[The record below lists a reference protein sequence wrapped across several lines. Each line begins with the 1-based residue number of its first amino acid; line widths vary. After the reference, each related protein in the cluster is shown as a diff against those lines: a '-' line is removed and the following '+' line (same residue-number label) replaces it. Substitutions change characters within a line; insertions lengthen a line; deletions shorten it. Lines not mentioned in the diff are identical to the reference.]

1 MKASGAHGIGAGR
14 HRNGRHF
21 SKHARRPPAPLA
33 PRGEARQRRAMS
45 EPIVILAP
53 NANALKHA
61 RRVAGDLS
69 KLGFQVAGCD
79 GRISGAEVDQAHKVV
94 LLWSGGQ
101 ARGPALRAAA
111 RRAKAN
117 GKLVTVRLD
126 ATCPPKEAGRALK
139 LPRGKQTTRAWQR
152 LLGPQAPTPAQTP
165 IRPAPRKLE
174 KRTRPIRE
182 RKAATLTAA
191 PSPSKP
197 ANAPPKPQ
205 AVAAPMPRAA
215 AKPMPT
221 PQVSETPKKRG
232 MGVFGVL
239 ATTLFVGALIAIAAG
254 AVFYVRD
261 PAFAAQ
267 VNAFVESLN

>member
-1 MKASGAHGIGAGR
+1 
-14 HRNGRHF
+14 
-21 SKHARRPPAPLA
+21 
-33 PRGEARQRRAMS
+33 MS
-45 EPIVILAP
+45 EPVVILAP
-53 NANALKHA
+53 NSAALKHA

-117 GKLVTVRLD
+117 GTLVTVRLD
-126 ATCPPKEAGRALK
+126 GTRPPKEAGRAAK

-152 LLGPQAPTPAQTP
+152 LLGPQAPTPTQTP

-174 KRTRPIRE
+174 KRARPIRE
-182 RKAATLTAA
+182 RKAAALITAPA
-191 PSPSKP
+191 PTKP
-197 ANAPPKPQ
+197 ASASLKPQ
-205 AVAAPMPRAA
+205 AVAAPTPRAA
-215 AKPMPT
+215 AKPA

-239 ATTLFVGALIAIAAG
+239 VTTLFVTALIAIAAG
-254 AVFYVRD
+254 AVLYVRD
-261 PAFAAQ
+261 PSFAAQ
-267 VNAFVESLN
+267 VNAFVEGLN

>member
-1 MKASGAHGIGAGR
+1 
-14 HRNGRHF
+14 
-21 SKHARRPPAPLA
+21 
-33 PRGEARQRRAMS
+33 MS

-117 GKLVTVRLD
+117 GTLVTVRVD
-126 ATCPPKEAGRALK
+126 ATRPPKEAGRAAE

-152 LLGPQAPTPAQTP
+152 LLGPQAPTPTQTP

-182 RKAATLTAA
+182 NRAGALTT
-191 PSPSKP
+191 
-197 ANAPPKPQ
+197 APPPTKQASKPQ
-205 AVAAPMPRAA
+205 AAAAATPRAA
-215 AKPMPT
+215 AKAAPT
-221 PQVSETPKKRG
+221 PQLSTQSKKRG

-239 ATTLFVGALIAIAAG
+239 VTTLFVGALIALAAG

-267 VNAFVESLN
+267 VNAFAESLN

>member
-1 MKASGAHGIGAGR
+1 
-14 HRNGRHF
+14 
-21 SKHARRPPAPLA
+21 
-33 PRGEARQRRAMS
+33 MS
-45 EPIVILAP
+45 DPVVILAP

-79 GRISGAEVDQAHKVV
+79 GRITGAEVDQAHKVV

-126 ATCPPKEAGRALK
+126 ATRPPKEAGRALK

-152 LLGPQAPTPAQTP
+152 LLGPQAPTPTQTP
-165 IRPAPRKLE
+165 IRPAPRKSE

-182 RKAATLTAA
+182 RKAAALTPA
-191 PSPSKP
+191 P
-197 ANAPPKPQ
+197 APKPQ
-205 AVAAPMPRAA
+205 AIAAAPTPRVAVA
-215 AKPMPT
+215 RPAPAPI
-221 PQVSETPKKRG
+221 SEKPKKRG
-232 MGVFGVL
+232 MGAFGVL
-239 ATTLFVGALIAIAAG
+239 AATLCISALIAIAAG

-261 PAFAAQ
+261 ASFAALVNAFAA
-267 VNAFVESLN
+267 SLN

>member
-1 MKASGAHGIGAGR
+1 
-14 HRNGRHF
+14 
-21 SKHARRPPAPLA
+21 
-33 PRGEARQRRAMS
+33 MS
-45 EPIVILAP
+45 EPVVILAP

-117 GKLVTVRLD
+117 GKLVTVRID
-126 ATCPPKEAGRALK
+126 ATRPPKEAGRAAK

-152 LLGPQAPTPAQTP
+152 LLGPQAPTPTQTP

-174 KRTRPIRE
+174 KRTRPIRDS
-182 RKAATLTAA
+182 RAAAFTTAPA
-191 PSPSKP
+191 PTKQ
-197 ANAPPKPQ
+197 ANNTQ
-205 AVAAPMPRAA
+205 AVAAAPTPRAA
-215 AKPMPT
+215 AKAAPT
-221 PQVSETPKKRG
+221 PQLSTQPKKRG

-239 ATTLFVGALIAIAAG
+239 ATTLFVGALIALAAG

-267 VNAFVESLN
+267 VNAFAENLN

>member
-1 MKASGAHGIGAGR
+1 
-14 HRNGRHF
+14 
-21 SKHARRPPAPLA
+21 
-33 PRGEARQRRAMS
+33 MS
-45 EPIVILAP
+45 EPVVILAP

-117 GKLVTVRLD
+117 GKLVTVRID
-126 ATCPPKEAGRALK
+126 ATRPPKEAGRAAK

-152 LLGPQAPTPAQTP
+152 LLGPQAPTPTQTP

-182 RKAATLTAA
+182 SRAAALTTA
-191 PSPSKP
+191 PAPTKQ
-197 ANAPPKPQ
+197 ANKTQ
-205 AVAAPMPRAA
+205 AVAAAPTPRAA
-215 AKPMPT
+215 TKAAPT
-221 PQVSETPKKRG
+221 PQLSTQPKKRG

-239 ATTLFVGALIAIAAG
+239 VTTLFVGALLTLAAG

-267 VNAFVESLN
+267 VNAFAENLN

>member
-1 MKASGAHGIGAGR
+1 
-14 HRNGRHF
+14 
-21 SKHARRPPAPLA
+21 
-33 PRGEARQRRAMS
+33 MS
-45 EPIVILAP
+45 EPVVILAP

-117 GKLVTVRLD
+117 GKLVTVRID
-126 ATCPPKEAGRALK
+126 ATRPPKEAGRAAK

-152 LLGPQAPTPAQTP
+152 LLGPQAPTPTPTP

-182 RKAATLTAA
+182 RKAAALTTAPAPTKEANKTQAVGAA
-191 PSPSKP
+191 PT
-197 ANAPPKPQ
+197 
-205 AVAAPMPRAA
+205 PRAA
-215 AKPMPT
+215 AKAAPT
-221 PQVSETPKKRG
+221 PQLSTPPKKRG

-239 ATTLFVGALIAIAAG
+239 VTTLLVGALIALAAG

-267 VNAFVESLN
+267 VNAFAENLN

>member
-1 MKASGAHGIGAGR
+1 
-14 HRNGRHF
+14 
-21 SKHARRPPAPLA
+21 
-33 PRGEARQRRAMS
+33 MS
-45 EPIVILAP
+45 EPVVILAP
-53 NANALKHA
+53 NAAALKHA

-79 GRISGAEVDQAHKVV
+79 GRITGAEVDQAHKVV

-117 GKLVTVRLD
+117 GTLVTVRLD
-126 ATCPPKEAGRALK
+126 GTRPPKEAGRAAK

-152 LLGPQAPTPAQTP
+152 LLGPQAPTPTQTP
-165 IRPAPRKLE
+165 VRPAPRKLE

-182 RKAATLTAA
+182 RTAPGRVTTPAPMKAAI
-191 PSPSKP
+191 
-197 ANAPPKPQ
+197 APPKPQ
-205 AVAAPMPRAA
+205 AIAAAAPTPRAA
-215 AKPMPT
+215 APKLAPAPEI
-221 PQVSETPKKRG
+221 SEKPKKRG

-239 ATTLFVGALIAIAAG
+239 VTTLFIGALIALAAG

-261 PAFAAQ
+261 AAFAAQ
-267 VNAFVESLN
+267 VNAFVEGLN

>member
-1 MKASGAHGIGAGR
+1 
-14 HRNGRHF
+14 
-21 SKHARRPPAPLA
+21 
-33 PRGEARQRRAMS
+33 MS
-45 EPIVILAP
+45 EPVVILAP

-117 GKLVTVRLD
+117 GTLVTVRLD
-126 ATCPPKEAGRALK
+126 STRPPKEAGRAAK

-152 LLGPQAPTPAQTP
+152 LLGPQSPTPTQTP
-165 IRPAPRKLE
+165 VRLAPRKLA
-174 KRTRPIRE
+174 KRTRPVSE
-182 RKAATLTAA
+182 RKAAALTTAPATSKAA
-191 PSPSKP
+191 ANP
-197 ANAPPKPQ
+197 APKPQ
-205 AVAAPMPRAA
+205 AIA
-215 AKPMPT
+215 AKPAKAT
-221 PQVSETPKKRG
+221 PPISEKPKKRG
-232 MGVFGVL
+232 MGVSGVL
-239 ATTLFVGALIAIAAG
+239 VTTLFVVALIALAAG

-261 PAFAAQ
+261 PGFAAQ
-267 VNAFVESLN
+267 VNAFAESLN